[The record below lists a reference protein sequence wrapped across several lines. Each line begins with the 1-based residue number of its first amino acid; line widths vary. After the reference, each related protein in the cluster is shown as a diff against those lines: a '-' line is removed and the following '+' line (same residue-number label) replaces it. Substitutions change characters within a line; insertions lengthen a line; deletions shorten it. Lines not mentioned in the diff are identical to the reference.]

1 MRSRVIYRSIAL
13 LIALP
18 FIALADATLMDP
30 TRPYYSRQLA
40 PAPGAEFKVTAIFY
54 SDARQ
59 QAVVNG
65 KLVVQGDRVDGARVM
80 KIRPDAL
87 DLLFRGE
94 SITRRLPAVKLRN
107 K

>member
-1 MRSRVIYRSIAL
+1 MRSQTTNIVAAV

-18 FIALADATLMDP
+18 VIVLADATLFDP
-30 TRPYYSRQLA
+30 MRPNYSRQVL
-40 PAPGAEFKVTAIFY
+40 PVPGADFKVTAIFY

-65 KLVVQGDRVDGARVM
+65 QLVVQGDQVDGAKVM

-87 DLLFRGE
+87 DLMYRGE
-94 SITRRLPAVKLRN
+94 SITRRLPTVKLR
-107 K
+107 KQ